1 MISDFITGINYFF
14 KGLGQITRPGLKR
27 FVLVPAIISFAILSI
42 ILVIAFYQFSDLLEW
57 IMPNESALNDWPEW
71 LAWVAGIF
79 LSVLKF
85 LLYILFSVLSL
96 IVTSFSYTIVANLI
110 ASPFNG
116 RLSEKTEEV
125 YYSEK
130 PVIDTETS
138 LFKEIPTAI
147 LHEVRKIL
155 YFCKLLIPLI
165 IISIIPVVNIIA
177 APLWFLFGA
186 WVLAVEYC
194 DFPAGNN
201 NHSFNDLKAKLAE
214 KRALSFGFGAAASVL
229 TMIPILNFLVM
240 PAAVIGATLLWKEN
254 HQQIKQIS
262 NENTDTPA
270 ITNDSVETS
279 STTAKETSEVDDVV
293 IRTRDFD

>member
-42 ILVIAFYQFSDLLEW
+42 ILALAFYQFSDLLEW
-57 IMPNESALNDWPEW
+57 IMPNESALSDWPEW
-71 LAWVAGIF
+71 LAWIAAIF
-79 LSVLKF
+79 LSALKF
-85 LLYILFSVLSL
+85 LLFILFAVLSL
-96 IVTSFSYTIVANLI
+96 IITSFSYTILANLV

-130 PVIDTETS
+130 PIIDTETS
-138 LFKEIPTAI
+138 LFKEIPSAI

-155 YFCKLLIPLI
+155 YFFKFLIPLI
-165 IISIIPVVNIIA
+165 ILSLIPVINIIA

-201 NHSFNDLKAKLAE
+201 NHSFKDLKTKLAE
-214 KRALSFGFGAAASVL
+214 KKALSFGFGAAASII

-270 ITNDSVETS
+270 IVNDSTEASS
-279 STTAKETSEVDDVV
+279 STVKETNEVDDVV
-293 IRTRDFD
+293 TRTRDFD